1 MRGTWDY
8 FINQRVM
15 QMKLNDIGVIYYKGP
30 KNVHL
35 CDHFV
40 ILLS

>member
-1 MRGTWDY
+1 
-8 FINQRVM
+8 M